1 MLYLCI
7 NKNEVINHSQQQLFY
22 IMQYSIE
29 VRAAHYC
36 IEIINHGTKA
46 TVAYITKSGINGKFN
61 YFSCIDMTD
70 IEILAKHDAHRFGN
84 NGWFDTYQDAM
95 DAALRVINYNVNMC
109 VALEVWADAANIA
122 LHTDIANA
130 AQADAAQCEVEQ
142 AISENNGIDFVQ
154 VYIDGMPHEYAT
166 AKLVAK
172 YYPNEFLK
180 ADFEVNAP
188 IELAGNTMYLQE
200 VILDTCFD
208 HQNGIWEFWANPAFP
223 DEKTLLMIYLR
234 TTPVKA
240 RKSPKYPHE
249 LDYAD
254 GGDGYTSENMVLD
267 F

>member
-1 MLYLCI
+1 
-7 NKNEVINHSQQQLFY
+7 
-22 IMQYSIE
+22 MQYSIE
-29 VRAAHYC
+29 IRAAHYC

-46 TVAYITKSGINGKFN
+46 TVAYITKSDINGKFN

-70 IEILAKHDAHRFGN
+70 AEILAKHDAHRFEN
-84 NGWFDTYQDAM
+84 KGWFDTSQDAM
-95 DAALRVINYNVNMC
+95 DAALRVIHYNVNMC

-142 AISENNGIDFVQ
+142 AISENAPIDFVQ
-154 VYIDGMPHEYAT
+154 VYIDGKPNEYAT
-166 AKLVAK
+166 NELMHKLAGDYVK
-172 YYPNEFLK
+172 EFL
-180 ADFEVNAP
+180 DETLPVNQSVK
-188 IELAGNTMYLQE
+188 LNGDLLYLEE
-200 VILDTCFD
+200 VILDTCFA
-208 HQNGIWEFWANPAFP
+208 HENGIWEFWANPAFP
-223 DEKTLLMIYLR
+223 DEKTLLMIYLS
-234 TTPVKA
+234 TSPVKA